1 MVSETFK
8 IFIECSTKKLD
19 DCKGEFV
26 LTIYDTC
33 YFLYEYNNTYRNIDI
48 NKLCMERNKT
58 EIDLPTSFSDNVL
71 VYLTMI
77 FYPESKYETYPRL
90 AEVPWK
96 YSSEKKIKKKP

>member
-1 MVSETFK
+1 
-8 IFIECSTKKLD
+8 
-19 DCKGEFV
+19 
-26 LTIYDTC
+26 
-33 YFLYEYNNTYRNIDI
+33 
-48 NKLCMERNKT
+48 MERNKT